1 MRNSHIIEDGILR
14 NNRNA
19 QMADLKI
26 ITTFDQRP
34 EPTLIDIT
42 VAFTHAISNHTRT
55 IIGANGD
62 RYFSKLDHDVHKK

>member
-1 MRNSHIIEDGILR
+1 
-14 NNRNA
+14 
-19 QMADLKI
+19 MADLKI

-42 VAFTHAISNHTRT
+42 VASTHVISNHART